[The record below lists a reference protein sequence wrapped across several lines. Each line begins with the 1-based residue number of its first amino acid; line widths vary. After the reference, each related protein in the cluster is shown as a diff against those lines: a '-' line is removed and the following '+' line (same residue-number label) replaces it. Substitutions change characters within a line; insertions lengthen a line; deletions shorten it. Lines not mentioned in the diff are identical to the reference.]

1 MAERVDQA
9 GEDGGWGAVA
19 VVIERACETPG
30 ECKCGWRHLGE
41 RKMPK

>member
-19 VVIERACETPG
+19 VVIREGLRDTGGVQKWVETSG
-30 ECKCGWRHLGE
+30 
-41 RKMPK
+41 